1 MTNEENGVDKE
12 ESAVTKE
19 EGSATPD
26 ENKMTEEES
35 SAAPKENDVTQEENA
50 VVEEESA
57 VAQAVVE
64 EEVTA
69 TPEED
74 SATQEENDVV
84 EEEVAPT
91 PEENSVTAEESAE
104 VTEESVAAEQDSSAK
119 QWYVIH
125 TYSGFENKVKLSLE
139 ERFAHSGLTDK
150 LGDII
155 IPTEEVVEIRGG
167 KKKISSRKFYPG
179 YVLISVEMDQD
190 IWYLIKNTS
199 KVTGFPGGA
208 TPAPLSAAEV
218 KDVMDQIKGEAKT
231 PKPKFIF
238 EKGENVRVIEGPF
251 MNFNGVVEEVNPDK
265 GKVKVMVSIFG
276 RATPVELEFPQIER
290 V

>member
-1 MTNEENGVDKE
+1 VDDEENSVNKE
-12 ESAVTKE
+12 ENAVPEE
-19 EGSATPD
+19 EGSAT
-26 ENKMTEEES
+26 
-35 SAAPKENDVTQEENA
+35 QEENN
-50 VVEEESA
+50 VIKEEKA

-64 EEVTA
+64 EGVVA

-74 SATQEENDVV
+74 NVPA
-84 EEEVAPT
+84 
-91 PEENSVTAEESAE
+91 AEESAA
-104 VTEESVAAEQDSSAK
+104 VEEDSMVVEQDSAK

-139 ERFAHSGLTDK
+139 ERFAHEGLTDK
-150 LGDII
+150 LGDIV
-155 IPTEEVVEIRGG
+155 IPVEEVVEIRGG

-179 YVLISVEMDQD
+179 YVLINVEMDQD

-208 TPAPLSAAEV
+208 SPAPLTAAEV
-218 KDVMDQIKGEAKT
+218 KDVMDQIKGEAKA
-231 PKPKFIF
+231 PKQKFIF

-276 RATPVELEFPQIER
+276 RSTPVELEFPQIER

>member
-1 MTNEENGVDKE
+1 VESDVTDEENSVNKEENAVPEEEGSAAQEENNVNKE
-12 ESAVTKE
+12 ESAV
-19 EGSATPD
+19 A
-26 ENKMTEEES
+26 EEE
-35 SAAPKENDVTQEENA
+35 K
-50 VVEEESA
+50 A

-64 EEVTA
+64 EEV
-69 TPEED
+69 
-74 SATQEENDVV
+74 
-84 EEEVAPT
+84 VAT
-91 PEENSVTAEESAE
+91 PEENSVPAEEAPEAE
-104 VTEESVAAEQDSSAK
+104 EDSMVVDENSAK

-139 ERFAHSGLTDK
+139 DRFAHEGLTDK
-150 LGDII
+150 LGDIV
-155 IPTEEVVEIRGG
+155 IPVEEVVEIRGG

-179 YVLISVEMDQD
+179 YVLINVEMDQD

-208 TPAPLSAAEV
+208 SPAPLTATEV
-218 KDVMDQIKGEAKT
+218 KDVMDQIKGEAKS
-231 PKPKFIF
+231 PKQKFIF

>member
-1 MTNEENGVDKE
+1 MTNGENGVTKDEGIVAKE
-12 ESAVTKE
+12 K
-19 EGSATPD
+19 
-26 ENKMTEEES
+26 
-35 SAAPKENDVTQEENA
+35 NDVAEEHGAVADNENA
-50 VVEEESA
+50 A
-57 VAQAVVE
+57 VQ
-64 EEVTA
+64 
-69 TPEED
+69 
-74 SATQEENDVV
+74 
-84 EEEVAPT
+84 
-91 PEENSVTAEESAE
+91 EESAE
-104 VTEESVAAEQDSSAK
+104 AENESAEAEEEGIGAK
-119 QWYVIH
+119 DWYVIH
-125 TYSGFENKVKLSLE
+125 VYSGFENKVKLSLE

-150 LGDII
+150 LGKII

-179 YVLISVEMDQD
+179 YVLISVDMDQD
-190 IWYLIKNTS
+190 IWYLIKNTP

-208 TPAPLSAAEV
+208 TPAPLTATEI
-218 KDVMDQIKGEAKT
+218 KDVMDQIKGEAKA

-276 RATPVELEFPQIER
+276 RSTPVELEFPQIER

>member
-1 MTNEENGVDKE
+1 MTD
-12 ESAVTKE
+12 
-19 EGSATPD
+19 
-26 ENKMTEEES
+26 
-35 SAAPKENDVTQEENA
+35 
-50 VVEEESA
+50 
-57 VAQAVVE
+57 
-64 EEVTA
+64 
-69 TPEED
+69 
-74 SATQEENDVV
+74 
-84 EEEVAPT
+84 
-91 PEENSVTAEESAE
+91 EENSVNKEEDTTPKEEDSVVQEENNAVE
-104 VTEESVAAEQDSSAK
+104 EEKAVEQAVIEEDVVAATEESSVSTEDSVEAEPGDMVVDEDSAK

-139 ERFAHSGLTDK
+139 ERFAHEGLTSK
-150 LGDII
+150 LGDIV
-155 IPTEEVVEIRGG
+155 IPMEEVVEIRGG

-179 YVLISVEMDQD
+179 YVMINVEMDQD

-208 TPAPLSAAEV
+208 SPAPLSATEV
-218 KDVMDQIKGEAKT
+218 KDVMDQIKGEAKS
-231 PKPKFIF
+231 PKQKFIF

>member
-1 MTNEENGVDKE
+1 MESDVTNEENSVSKE
-12 ESAVTKE
+12 DDDVTKE
-19 EGSATPD
+19 EDVTTQEKK
-26 ENKMTEEES
+26 ENEKENEMTEEEI
-35 SAAPKENDVTQEENA
+35 SATQEENKEVEKESA
-50 VVEEESA
+50 VVEEGSA
-57 VAQAVVE
+57 VSQAVVE
-64 EEVTA
+64 EEVPV
-69 TPEED
+69 TPEKNSEP
-74 SATQEENDVV
+74 AEEN
-84 EEEVAPT
+84 
-91 PEENSVTAEESAE
+91 AEAE
-104 VTEESVAAEQDSSAK
+104 EESVAAAQDSTK

-139 ERFAHSGLTDK
+139 ERFAHAGLTDK

-179 YVLISVEMDQD
+179 YVLISVDMDQD

-208 TPAPLSAAEV
+208 TPAPLTAAEV

>member
-1 MTNEENGVDKE
+1 MESGVTNGENGVTKDEGIVAKE
-12 ESAVTKE
+12 K
-19 EGSATPD
+19 
-26 ENKMTEEES
+26 
-35 SAAPKENDVTQEENA
+35 NDVAEERGAVADNENA
-50 VVEEESA
+50 A
-57 VAQAVVE
+57 VQ
-64 EEVTA
+64 
-69 TPEED
+69 
-74 SATQEENDVV
+74 
-84 EEEVAPT
+84 
-91 PEENSVTAEESAE
+91 EESAE
-104 VTEESVAAEQDSSAK
+104 AENESTEVEEEGIGAK
-119 QWYVIH
+119 DWYVIH
-125 TYSGFENKVKLSLE
+125 VYSGFENKVKLSLE
-139 ERFAHSGLTDK
+139 ERFAYSGLTDK
-150 LGDII
+150 LGKII

-179 YVLISVEMDQD
+179 YVLISVDMDQD
-190 IWYLIKNTS
+190 IWYLIKNTP

-208 TPAPLSAAEV
+208 TPAPLTATEV
-218 KDVMDQIKGEAKT
+218 KDVMDQIKGEAKA

>member
-1 MTNEENGVDKE
+1 MESDVTNEENDVEKKE
-12 ESAVTKE
+12 DAVT
-19 EGSATPD
+19 
-26 ENKMTEEES
+26 NEES
-35 SAAPKENDVTQEENA
+35 SATQENNDVIKEEEKV
-50 VVEEESA
+50 VVEEEAA
-57 VAQAVVE
+57 VTPEKNSGAE
-64 EEVTA
+64 EEA
-69 TPEED
+69 
-74 SATQEENDVV
+74 V
-84 EEEVAPT
+84 E
-91 PEENSVTAEESAE
+91 AEEGDG
-104 VTEESVAAEQDSSAK
+104 VAEQDPAK
-119 QWYVIH
+119 LWYVIH
-125 TYSGFENKVKLSLE
+125 VYSGFENKVKLSLE
-139 ERFAHSGLTDK
+139 ERFAHAGLTSK
-150 LGDII
+150 LGDIV

-179 YVLISVEMDQD
+179 YVLISVDMDQD

-238 EKGENVRVIEGPF
+238 ERGENVRVIEGPF

>member
-1 MTNEENGVDKE
+1 VTNEENSV
-12 ESAVTKE
+12 
-19 EGSATPD
+19 
-26 ENKMTEEES
+26 
-35 SAAPKENDVTQEENA
+35 NDEENA
-50 VVEEESA
+50 VTKDEGSAPQEENNVVEEEKA
-57 VAQAVVE
+57 VTQAVVE
-64 EEVTA
+64 EEVDA
-69 TPEED
+69 PADLGDGDEPAVEEVVAEED
-74 SATQEENDVV
+74 SA
-84 EEEVAPT
+84 
-91 PEENSVTAEESAE
+91 
-104 VTEESVAAEQDSSAK
+104 K
-119 QWYVIH
+119 KWYVIH

-139 ERFAHSGLTDK
+139 ERFAHEGLTDK
-150 LGDII
+150 LGDIV
-155 IPTEEVVEIRGG
+155 IPVEEVVEIRGG

-179 YVLISVEMDQD
+179 YVLINVDMDQD

-208 TPAPLSAAEV
+208 SPAPLTATEV
-218 KDVMDQIKGEAKT
+218 KDVMDQIKGEAKS

>member
-1 MTNEENGVDKE
+1 MADEENSVNKE
-12 ESAVTKE
+12 ENAVPEE
-19 EGSATPD
+19 EGSATQ
-26 ENKMTEEES
+26 E
-35 SAAPKENDVTQEENA
+35 ENDVIKEEKA
-50 VVEEESA
+50 VVEEEKA

-64 EEVTA
+64 EEVVA

-74 SATQEENDVV
+74 SVPA
-84 EEEVAPT
+84 
-91 PEENSVTAEESAE
+91 AEESAA
-104 VTEESVAAEQDSSAK
+104 VEEDSMVVEQDSAK

-139 ERFAHSGLTDK
+139 DRFAHEGLTDK
-150 LGDII
+150 LGDIV
-155 IPTEEVVEIRGG
+155 IPVEEVVEIRGG

-179 YVLISVEMDQD
+179 YVLINVEMDQD

-208 TPAPLSAAEV
+208 SPAPLTAAEV
-218 KDVMDQIKGEAKT
+218 KDVMDQIKGEAKA
-231 PKPKFIF
+231 PKQKFIF

>member
-1 MTNEENGVDKE
+1 MTNGENGVTKDEGIVAKE
-12 ESAVTKE
+12 K
-19 EGSATPD
+19 
-26 ENKMTEEES
+26 
-35 SAAPKENDVTQEENA
+35 NDVAEEHGAVADNENA
-50 VVEEESA
+50 A
-57 VAQAVVE
+57 VQ
-64 EEVTA
+64 
-69 TPEED
+69 
-74 SATQEENDVV
+74 
-84 EEEVAPT
+84 
-91 PEENSVTAEESAE
+91 EESAE
-104 VTEESVAAEQDSSAK
+104 AENESAEAEEEGIGDK
-119 QWYVIH
+119 DWYVIH
-125 TYSGFENKVKLSLE
+125 VYSGFENKVKLSLE
-139 ERFAHSGLTDK
+139 ERFAYSGLTDK
-150 LGDII
+150 LGKII

-179 YVLISVEMDQD
+179 YVLISVDMDQD
-190 IWYLIKNTS
+190 IWYLIKNTP

-208 TPAPLSAAEV
+208 TPAPLTATEI
-218 KDVMDQIKGEAKT
+218 KDVMDQIKGEAKA